1 MVTQTFEA
9 VYDGKV
15 FRPKKRLTLKPNT
28 SVQVTIR
35 AVKAKTK
42 RKKSALEV
50 IESLKVE
57 APSDWSENIEK
68 SLRARKRAHERSSL
82 S

>member
-35 AVKAKTK
+35 AVKVKTK

-50 IESLKVE
+50 IESLKVD
-57 APSDWSENIEK
+57 ASPDWSENIEK
-68 SLRARKRAHERSSL
+68 RLQVKKRAHER
-82 S
+82 

>member
-15 FRPKKRLTLKPNT
+15 LRPKKRLILEPNT

-35 AVKAKTK
+35 AVKAKSK
-42 RKKSALEV
+42 KKKSALEV
-50 IESLKVE
+50 IESLKVD
-57 APSDWSENIEK
+57 APSDWSENIEEYLQAEK
-68 SLRARKRAHERSSL
+68 HAHER
-82 S
+82 

>member
-15 FRPKKRLTLKPNT
+15 LRPKKRLILEPNT

-35 AVKAKTK
+35 VVKARSKK
-42 RKKSALEV
+42 KKSALEV
-50 IESLKVE
+50 IEALKVY
-57 APSDWSENIEK
+57 APPDWSENIEEY
-68 SLRARKRAHERSSL
+68 LQAEKRAHER
-82 S
+82 

>member
-15 FRPKKRLTLKPNT
+15 LRPKKRLILEPNT

-35 AVKAKTK
+35 AVKAKSK
-42 RKKSALEV
+42 KKKSALEV
-50 IESLKVE
+50 IESLKVD
-57 APSDWSENIEK
+57 APSDWSENIEEY
-68 SLRARKRAHERSSL
+68 LQAEKRAHER
-82 S
+82 

>member
-15 FRPKKRLTLKPNT
+15 LRPKKRLDLEPNT

-35 AVKAKTK
+35 AVKAKSK
-42 RKKSALEV
+42 KKKSALEV
-50 IESLKVE
+50 IESLKVD
-57 APSDWSENIEK
+57 APSDWSENIEEY
-68 SLRARKRAHERSSL
+68 LQAEKRAHER
-82 S
+82 

>member
-15 FRPKKRLTLKPNT
+15 LRPKKRLDLEPNT

-35 AVKAKTK
+35 AVKAKSK
-42 RKKSALEV
+42 KKKSALEV
-50 IESLKVE
+50 IESLKVD
-57 APSDWSENIEK
+57 APPDWSENIEEYLQAEK
-68 SLRARKRAHERSSL
+68 HGHDR
-82 S
+82 